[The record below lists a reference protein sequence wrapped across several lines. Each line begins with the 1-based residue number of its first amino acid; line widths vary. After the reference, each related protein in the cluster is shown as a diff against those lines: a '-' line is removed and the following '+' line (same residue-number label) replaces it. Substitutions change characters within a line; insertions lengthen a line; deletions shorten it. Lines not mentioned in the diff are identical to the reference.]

1 VSTPDLTQPL
11 PDPHWLMPSS
21 AGEALLAIFGCG
33 AAVFVAYCA
42 YLSYRKRSP
51 LPLLFAL
58 AGGCSI
64 MLEPIADALG
74 KVQHPPVGQINA
86 FVTAGQP
93 IPWAI
98 ALGYI
103 WYFGLGPVLLW
114 RFAEDRSMTP
124 RRWYVAATLGF
135 LAVTLVEQ
143 LPIAVGLWK
152 YYGHQPL
159 VVGLMPIDM
168 AIANMVSV
176 ILPMIVLYAIWPI
189 LTGWR
194 QLLVLPLVPICV
206 VGGHTAAAAPAY
218 MLIDANPGVP
228 AVFVHLAGA
237 VTCVFSVL
245 IVWFAV
251 TLLHGGFP
259 EITADR
265 AARRIAADEE
275 RPEHADAS

>member
-1 VSTPDLTQPL
+1 MSNSPDLTQPL
-11 PDPHWLMPSS
+11 PDPNWVMPSPG
-21 AGEALLAIFGCG
+21 GEILLAIFGGG

-42 YLSYRKRSP
+42 FLAYRKHTP

-58 AGGCSI
+58 AGLCSI
-64 MLEPIADALG
+64 MLEPIADTLG
-74 KVQHPPVGQINA
+74 NVQHVPVGQINA
-86 FVTAGQP
+86 FVTDGQP

-98 ALGYI
+98 VLGYI

-114 RFAEDRSMTP
+114 RFAENRSMTP
-124 RRWYVAATLGF
+124 KRWYTQALLAF

-143 LPIAVGLWK
+143 IPIMLGLWK

-159 VVGLMPIDM
+159 VAGVMPIDM

-176 ILPMIVLYAIWPI
+176 ILPMIVVYAIWPI

-194 QLLVLPLVPICV
+194 QLMVIPLVPICV

-218 MLIDANPGVP
+218 MLINSNPDVP
-228 AVFVHLAGA
+228 QMWVHLAGL
-237 VTCVFSVL
+237 VTCAFSVF

-251 TLLHGGFP
+251 KLLHGGFP
-259 EITADR
+259 ELRSARDAEPVNQTAQR
-265 AARRIAADEE
+265 V
-275 RPEHADAS
+275 

>member
-1 VSTPDLTQPL
+1 MSTPDLTQPVS
-11 PDPHWLMPSS
+11 DPHWAMPSP
-21 AGEALLAIFGCG
+21 AGEILLAIFGGG

-58 AGGCSI
+58 AGGASI

-98 ALGYI
+98 ALGYF
-103 WYFGLGPVLLW
+103 WYFGLGPILLW
-114 RFAEDRSMTP
+114 RFAEGRSMTP
-124 RRWYVAATLGF
+124 RRWYVAAVLAF

-143 LPIAVGLWK
+143 VPIAMGLWK

-159 VVGLMPIDM
+159 VMGLMPIDM

-176 ILPMIVLYAIWPI
+176 ILPMVVLYAAWPI

-194 QLLVLPLVPICV
+194 QLLVLALVPICV

-218 MLIDANPGVP
+218 MLIDANPDVP
-228 AVFVHLAGA
+228 SVFVHLAGA

-245 IVWFAV
+245 IVWFSV
-251 TLLHGGFP
+251 KLLHGGFP

-265 AARRIAADEE
+265 AAHRAAQEE
-275 RPEHADAS
+275 RPEQVSA

>member
-1 VSTPDLTQPL
+1 MSTSPDLTQPL
-11 PDPHWLMPSS
+11 PDPTWAMPSP
-21 AGEALLAIFGCG
+21 AGEILLAVFGGG

-42 YLSYRKRSP
+42 FMSYRKRSA

-74 KVQHPPVGQINA
+74 KVQHVPVGQINA

-103 WYFGLGPVLLW
+103 WYFGLGPILLW
-114 RFAEDRSMTP
+114 RFAERRSMTP
-124 RRWYVAATLGF
+124 RRWYAAAAVAF

-143 LPIAVGLWK
+143 IPIALGLWK

-159 VVGLMPIDM
+159 VVGVMPIDM

-176 ILPMIVLYAIWPI
+176 ILPMVLIYAIWPI
-189 LTGWR
+189 LTGRR
-194 QLLVLPLVPICV
+194 QLLVLALVPICV

-218 MLIDANPGVP
+218 MLIDANPHVP
-228 AVFVHLAGA
+228 SVFVHLAGV
-237 VTCVFSVL
+237 VTCIFSVL
-245 IVWFAV
+245 IVWFSV
-251 TLLHGGFP
+251 KLVHGGFP
-259 EITADR
+259 ELSADR
-265 AARRIAADEE
+265 QAHRTGAAGAAEYVAAR
-275 RPEHADAS
+275 

>member
-1 VSTPDLTQPL
+1 MTTPDLTQPL
-11 PDPHWLMPSS
+11 PDPHWAMPSP
-21 AGEALLAIFGCG
+21 AGEYLLAIFGGG

-42 YLSYRKRSP
+42 FLAYRKRSP
-51 LPLLFAL
+51 LPVLLAL

-86 FVTAGQP
+86 FVTIGQP

-103 WYFGLGPVLLW
+103 WYFGLGPILLW
-114 RFAEDRSMTP
+114 RFAAQRTMTP
-124 RRWYVAATLGF
+124 RRWYFAAGLAF
-135 LAVTLVEQ
+135 LAVTIVEQ
-143 LPIAVGLWK
+143 LPIAIGLWK

-159 VVGLMPIDM
+159 VAGVMPIDM

-176 ILPMIVLYAIWPI
+176 ILPMMVLYAIWPI
-189 LTGWR
+189 LHGWR

-218 MLIDANPGVP
+218 MLIDANPNVP
-228 AVFVHLAGA
+228 SIFVHLAGII
-237 VTCVFSVL
+237 TCAFSLL
-245 IVWFAV
+245 IVWFSA
-251 TLLHGGFP
+251 TLLHGGFR

-265 AARRIAADEE
+265 AVLRTVREE
-275 RPEHADAS
+275 HPEHARAS

>member
-1 VSTPDLTQPL
+1 MSTPDLTQPV
-11 PDPHWLMPSS
+11 PDPHWAMPSP
-21 AGEALLAIFGCG
+21 AGEILLAIFGGG

-58 AGGCSI
+58 AGGCAI

-98 ALGYI
+98 VLGYF
-103 WYFGLGPVLLW
+103 WYFGLGPILLW
-114 RFAEDRSMTP
+114 RFAERRSMTP
-124 RRWYVAATLGF
+124 RRWYFAAVLAF

-143 LPIAVGLWK
+143 IPITLGLWK

-159 VVGLMPIDM
+159 VMGVMPIDM

-176 ILPMIVLYAIWPI
+176 ILPMVVLYAIWPI

-194 QLLVLPLVPICV
+194 QLLVLAVVPICV

-228 AVFVHLAGA
+228 SIFVHLAGA

-245 IVWFAV
+245 IVWFSV
-251 TLLHGGFP
+251 TLLHNGFP

-265 AARRIAADEE
+265 SRHRTAREE
-275 RPEHADAS
+275 RSEHAGAR